1 MSSTATLIPL
11 LINLLTTSSPIP
23 LQPPVMTAT
32 SRLQFHLAFSLRNL
46 PEFRAMWLSCLLTTL
61 AVPAIRHHFKAFKIL
76 AYL

>member
-11 LINLLTTSSPIP
+11 LINLFTTSSPIP

-46 PEFRAMWLSCLLTTL
+46 PAFRAT
-61 AVPAIRHHFKAFKIL
+61 
-76 AYL
+76 